1 MKGSYNMV
9 TMKWLLVIAIFFGFV
24 WLVYSWGYSDGYE
37 DAKVENIIDM
47 QNVFRTK

>member
-1 MKGSYNMV
+1 MV

-24 WLVYSWGYSDGYE
+24 WFVYSWGYSDGYD
-37 DAKVENIIDM
+37 DAKEENIIDM